1 MIKSGVGGSPFAER
15 NFHPHTTRRFNR
27 RTKDELMKRHFA
39 RPTIE
44 LLLRENKFLC
54 ITLYVVAVLSVL
66 CGIVLL
72 GFGVWRNQPIL
83 ALAGAVET
91 YLFIPVWRVAQALRR
106 ENRLI
111 RLLEI
116 RLNRARTAS
125 AGLDTLRD
133 PFKGDMQR

>member
-1 MIKSGVGGSPFAER
+1 
-15 NFHPHTTRRFNR
+15 
-27 RTKDELMKRHFA
+27 MKRHSE

-54 ITLYVVAVLSVL
+54 ITLYIVAVLSVL

-91 YLFIPVWRVAQALRR
+91 YLFIPGWRSVQALRR

-111 RLLEI
+111 RLLEM

-133 PFKGDMQR
+133 SFKGDTQR